1 MSHSNSGPSRKLKFI
16 DPVAFTPH
24 FAWKKVPSQIGEQ
37 VFCEGVALASVAEK
51 FATPTYL
58 YSGAAIADAYQ
69 EFQGGLRDVGYTI
82 CFAVKSNGN
91 LSILKRLAE
100 LGSSFDIVSGGELR
114 LLQNIGVPGNRI
126 VFSGVGKSRE
136 EIREALRY
144 RIATQSEPGI
154 LLFNVESEAELEI
167 LNQEAGRIVDKGA
180 KPPATAIRVNP
191 DVLAGGH
198 PHIATGRHEHK
209 FGLDWKEAKRLYLAH
224 RNSKWIRWEGLS
236 AHIGSQ
242 ITTLDPFRRAVK
254 RLVGYVEELK
264 AQGIP
269 LRYLDVGGGLGVR
282 YSDQKPPK
290 RTEYAKLIKELA
302 RGTNVEILLEPGRSI
317 IAQSAVLLTRVAYTK
332 TNRGKR
338 FVIVDGAMNDLMR
351 PSLYGA
357 IHPITKVTRD
367 EKQGSAKRQRADIVG
382 PVCETGD
389 CFLHDWPLGNVG
401 AGDLLAIWGA
411 GAYGMALASNY
422 NARCRPPEVLV
433 EGDTFR
439 LIRRR
444 ETQEDLQRTDVLDSG
459 AAKANATS

>member
-1 MSHSNSGPSRKLKFI
+1 MSHSNSGSSRKLKYV
-16 DPVAFTPH
+16 DPVGFTPH
-24 FAWKKVPSQIGEQ
+24 FAWKKAPSQPGDQ
-37 VFCEGVALASVAEK
+37 VFCEEVSLKSVAEK
-51 FATPTYL
+51 FSTPTYL
-58 YSGAAIADAYQ
+58 YSSAAITDAYR
-69 EFQGGLRDVGYTI
+69 EFDEGLRGVGHTI
-82 CFAVKSNGN
+82 CFAVKSNSN
-91 LSILKRLAE
+91 LSILKRLSE
-100 LGSSFDIVSGGELR
+100 LGSGFDIVSGGELR
-114 LLQNIGVPGNRI
+114 LLQHIGVPGNRI

-136 EIREALRY
+136 EIREALNY
-144 RIATQSEPGI
+144 RVGQTEPGI
-154 LLFNVESEAELEI
+154 LLFNTESEAELEI
-167 LNQEAGRIVDKGA
+167 LVEEATRIVEKGG
-180 KPPATAIRVNP
+180 KPPAAAIRVNP

-209 FGLDWKEAKRLYLAH
+209 FGVDWKEAKRLYLAH

-269 LRYLDVGGGLGVR
+269 LRYVDVGGGLGVR
-282 YSDQKPPK
+282 YSDQRPPK
-290 RTEYAKLIKELA
+290 RTEYAKVIKELV
-302 RGTNVEILLEPGRSI
+302 RDSNVEILLEPGRSI

-338 FVIVDGAMNDLMR
+338 FVIVDGAMNDLIR

-367 EKQGSAKRQRADIVG
+367 GNDGSTRRKRADIVG

-389 CFLHDWPLGNVG
+389 CFLHDWPIGEVQ
-401 AGDLLAIWGA
+401 AEDLLAIWGT

-422 NARCRPPEVLV
+422 NTRFRPAEVLV
-433 EGDTFR
+433 EGDTFG

-444 ETQEDLQRTDVLDSG
+444 ETQEDLQRTDVLDMKVARADASY
-459 AAKANATS
+459 